1 MLTINNGW
9 QFKQSY
15 LDQNSTNELL
25 TNTTFCMYTLKTYSQ
40 NKLDLAMSKVKVTTS
55 CYISRFPGQ
64 MSRKFQVFQENYW
77 AFYLVSL
84 MEKINMLD
92 RSSFFL
98 LIHIFEKAEFYGSE
112 KAKCQEL
119 ALMETPPPLCDFASM
134 TLGQKLLHRSTAERP
149 WQNNYVLC
157 LCGSLYLSEKSEGVC
172 EEIKNCKQ

>member
-92 RSSFFL
+92 RSYFFL
-98 LIHIFEKAEFYGSE
+98 LIHIFEKAEFYGSNV
-112 KAKCQEL
+112 KNWL
-119 ALMETPPPLCDFASM
+119 WWRPPPPYVILRRWRWGKNSCTGAQ
-134 TLGQKLLHRSTAERP
+134 QKDIGTTTMFCAC
-149 WQNNYVLC
+149 V
-157 LCGSLYLSEKSEGVC
+157 GVC
-172 EEIKNCKQ
+172 ICLRNQKVYVKR